1 MQRYFPAVRALYE
14 HVRRPANMMLIGLGL
29 MAPAGALI
37 LGRSPTPPG
46 ETVSEA
52 APVQVDRGPAGGVD
66 VQASVTPAAP
76 AAEQAPA
83 EAAAERAAPSASE
96 DAGNH
101 AAPVASEKAQPAA
114 ERPSAVNRLA
124 REYGVPTTLAAQIHR
139 SAVANGIEPR
149 VAFGLVRTE
158 SSFRRNVVSH
168 VGAVGYT
175 QLLPSTARWMAPGT
189 ARSDLFHPQTNL
201 QIGFKYLRY
210 LVDKYDGN
218 VRLALT
224 AYNRG
229 PGTVDKLL
237 KQGRNPENGYATKV
251 LSRNG

>member
-1 MQRYFPAVRALYE
+1 MRRFIPAVRALYE
-14 HVRRPANMMLIGLGL
+14 HVRRPANMLLIGLGL
-29 MAPAGALI
+29 MAPAGALMF
-37 LGRSPTPPG
+37 GRSPTPPG
-46 ETVSEA
+46 EAVSEA
-52 APVQVDRGPAGGVD
+52 APVQVEEGASGGVAAQGSQS
-66 VQASVTPAAP
+66 VVAVAQAPAQVDSERAAP
-76 AAEQAPA
+76 DVSGEAAKASAPEAAEQAP
-83 EAAAERAAPSASE
+83 
-96 DAGNH
+96 
-101 AAPVASEKAQPAA
+101 PAA
-114 ERPSAVNRLA
+114 ERTTVVTRLA
-124 REYGVPTTLAAQIHR
+124 REYRVPTPLAAQIHR
-139 SAVANGIEPR
+139 NAVANGIEPR

-158 SSFRRNVVSH
+158 SSFRQSAVSH

-175 QLLPSTARWMAPGT
+175 QLLPSTARWMVPGT
-189 ARSDLFHPQTNL
+189 TRTDLFHPQTNL

-251 LSRNG
+251 LSRKG